1 MQAPNQKQL
10 PVYLPEFLTF
20 GIGFGL
26 ALLFD
31 GKIYDD
37 FPGFCQRCG
46 SKRCI
51 KHGFQEANFCKLI
64 VKGKF
69 VDINVLLQTYLCK
82 DCKKEYVSNGPFYDD
97 TMYGSQI
104 VDLALAL
111 STDNSSYG
119 VEKAMMNF
127 GIQLDSDSVLD
138 YVRLFA
144 NRSREKASLL
154 TGFQDPV
161 PKLYA
166 INLLKILFG
175 ANNVKE
181 LSEKFPDVKD
191 LQSLMDET
199 YLKKKGALRKFVEMI
214 KRSTNRR
221 VVRRGINSGK
231 DIVIKDGEV
240 VFPESFTLALSYLP
254 GADAFASLICTERPF
269 NEIMAGILYKAL
281 EGTTSTVTDGSKS
294 YTEIEK
300 KIGCAVHKTR
310 NELKHDPKFKQMKNE
325 AKELI
330 SKRKEA
336 KTEEEKKRI
345 TDEYALK
352 RVEMKKYA
360 KDKYQQVVNTT
371 VEQLKKERPKLFDEN
386 GNFDGYTNTNGMEG
400 GNWRVKYSV
409 RVPHERND
417 SSTGRSI
424 LAAIK
429 DSGFVMRGGKVKES
443 IANKLGFFNFGNIM
457 TGVSGIQR

>member
-1 MQAPNQKQL
+1 MQLPNQKQL
-10 PVYLPEFLTF
+10 PAYLPEFLTF

-31 GKIYDD
+31 GKVYDD

-51 KHGFQEANFCKLI
+51 KRGLQPAIFCRLI
-64 VKGKF
+64 VNGQF
-69 VDINVLLQTYLCK
+69 VNINVFLQNHFCN
-82 DCKKEYVSNGPFYDD
+82 DCGKTYVSKGPFYDD

-119 VEKAMMNF
+119 VEKAMLNL

-138 YVRLFA
+138 YVRLYA

-154 TGFQDPV
+154 SDFQDPV
-161 PKLYA
+161 PQLYA

-175 ANNVKE
+175 VNNVKE

-199 YLKKKGALRKFVEMI
+199 FLKKKGALRKFVEMI

-240 VFPESFTLALSYLP
+240 VFPESFTLGLSYLP
-254 GADAFASLICTERPF
+254 GADAFASLICTGQPF
-269 NEIMAGILYKAL
+269 NEVMAGILYKTL
-281 EGTTSTVTDGSKS
+281 EGTSSTVTDGSKS
-294 YTEIEK
+294 YAEIK
-300 KIGCAVHKTR
+300 NRIGCAVHKTR
-310 NELKHDPKFKQMKNE
+310 NELKHEPKFKQMKKE

-330 SKRKEA
+330 SKQREA
-336 KTEEEKKRI
+336 KTEEERKRVAH
-345 TDEYALK
+345 EFALK
-352 RVEMKKYA
+352 RSEMQKYA
-360 KDKYQQVVNTT
+360 KEKYQHVLNSTL
-371 VEQLKKERPKLFDEN
+371 EQLKKERPDLLDEN
-386 GNFDGYTNTNGMEG
+386 GNFPGYTNTNGMEG

-409 RVPHERND
+409 RVPHQRND
-417 SSTGRSI
+417 SATGRSI
-424 LAAIK
+424 LATIK
-429 DSGFVMRGGKVKES
+429 DSVFGMRGGKVRES
-443 IANKLGFFNFGNIM
+443 LANKVGFFNFANIM
-457 TGVSGIQR
+457 SGVCGIQR